1 MYLSRL
7 LPCGHCFRRDVH
19 GDIMNFPA
27 ARWSFSFL
35 VFRDIQDLRLFLG
48 CRDLFFAFWLP
59 CVAGWVS
66 TSRECLYSSISLS
79 LGSFIQFIRL
89 ALATLWLW
97 KSHLLF
103 FYFGSLILLYLLTDV
118 ERLETV
124 TGSRFFQSFTH
135 STTQTKPCPTINT
148 VIAFQQPHQGLR

>member
-1 MYLSRL
+1 MGLYVERVLIFKHLSL
-7 LPCGHCFRRDVH
+7 SWFIYSVH
-19 GDIMNFPA
+19 SISTGYA
-27 ARWSFSFL
+27 LALEVTL
-35 VFRDIQDLRLFLG
+35 VF
-48 CRDLFFAFWLP
+48 
-59 CVAGWVS
+59 
-66 TSRECLYSSISLS
+66 
-79 LGSFIQFIRL
+79 
-89 ALATLWLW
+89 
-97 KSHLLF
+97 F